1 MLQAVNR
8 GCRPMLCHHADWVAA
23 FLHGQP
29 GVSDWNSALKLGF
42 EPATEC
48 WPDWLLAQVRTCT
61 VPVSGHAVPTQLSS
75 EQQPT
80 RVTVSTPK
88 RPAPAASSKCCA
100 LHQLRPAH
108 CAG

>member
-1 MLQAVNR
+1 MLQAVIR

-23 FLHGQP
+23 FLHGQR

-48 WPDWLLAQVRTCT
+48 WPDWLLAQVRICT
-61 VPVSGHAVPTQLSS
+61 GPDKPVRASQRACCVHTADIP

-80 RVTVSTPK
+80 RVTVTTS
-88 RPAPAASSKCCA
+88 
-100 LHQLRPAH
+100 
-108 CAG
+108 